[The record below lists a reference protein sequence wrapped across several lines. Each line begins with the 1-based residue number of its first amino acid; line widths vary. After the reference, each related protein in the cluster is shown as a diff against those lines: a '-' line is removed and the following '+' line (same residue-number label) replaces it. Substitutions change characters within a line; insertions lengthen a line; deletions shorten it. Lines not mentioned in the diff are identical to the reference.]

1 MDLLSSWTASK
12 VSFWL
17 SSKTESWQV
26 HCTYSYINK
35 SEQHNKHHLV
45 FRTLLSLPSFS
56 SCLQK
61 YYISIG
67 NLNLKVQVCYKN
79 GFPITFYYN
88 YYYYFLCTLALK
100 VMMIWTYENLWAQ
113 FTDAVFFSFF
123 TKQIVSSLEPDTRTQ
138 RCLPRRLFIQTN
150 RSFLTVF
157 VHTTHCLT
165 VHNPLPENTSPQIN
179 RHFWKYKMG
188 KSRPRLHAPA
198 SIDVISVLSSSYML

>member
-100 VMMIWTYENLWAQ
+100 VMMIWTDENLWAQ
-113 FTDAVFFSFF
+113 FTDAVFFLLFLLSKLLVLWSQTQGRRDVCHAGCLFRQTAAF
-123 TKQIVSSLEPDTRTQ
+123 WQSLCTQ
-138 RCLPRRLFIQTN
+138 
-150 RSFLTVF
+150 LT
-157 VHTTHCLT
+157 
-165 VHNPLPENTSPQIN
+165 
-179 RHFWKYKMG
+179 
-188 KSRPRLHAPA
+188 A
-198 SIDVISVLSSSYML
+198 